1 MTADPE
7 IMVADSRAAAPAI
20 AAQPSSAL
28 VGPEP
33 PRVSAW
39 REFLTRWTPEYAS
52 HAKIVNGSIILL
64 IGSIVVSLAN
74 FGYNIG
80 VARMLGPSDFSHAA
94 AAVTI
99 LMLISAITL
108 AFQLVCTKLIARA
121 EAVEAKAAVFQHL
134 MKRAWI
140 IGVGLG
146 VFMLLTDSVLTAY
159 LRLSSPWIII
169 LLAVGLTIYVP
180 LGVKRGG
187 LQGTCRFRGLAVNMG
202 AEAITKFA
210 GALVLIVMG
219 FGVLGAVAAI
229 SASVILAFWLPDKAT
244 ELRGPAIAGP
254 AGHVGEGRQAIVFFV
269 GQVIIS
275 NIDILMVKHFFSPDN
290 AGLYAAIALVGRLL
304 YFAAWSVVS
313 AMFPVS
319 AENKEDNHSGSLLAV
334 PLLLVMAMSAI
345 FVALLAYF
353 PTLVFQSLFGAHFH
367 SAVGDLNLLLSMN
380 AAATGVYA
388 IAVVLITYEMSRSI
402 ANTGW
407 LQLVVSGL
415 IVLGITWFH
424 STLLEVIVVQQVL
437 RVVLLIAVALPF
449 VKVWATA
456 GGGVHEEATAR
467 Y

>member
-1 MTADPE
+1 MSPNPDTV
-7 IMVADSRAAAPAI
+7 IDSPRRDRLRSAARPLSAQESGGVWRDLLARWAP
-20 AAQPSSAL
+20 QY
-28 VGPEP
+28 
-33 PRVSAW
+33 
-39 REFLTRWTPEYAS
+39 TT
-52 HAKIVNGSIILL
+52 HAKILNGSIILL
-64 IGSIVVSLAN
+64 IGSIAVSLAN

-108 AFQLVCTKLIARA
+108 AFQLVCTKLVAKA
-121 EAVEAKAAVFQHL
+121 EVVEAKAAVFQHL

-146 VFMLLTDSVLTAY
+146 IFMLLTAKLLTAY
-159 LRLSSPWIII
+159 LRLSSPWIMI
-169 LLAVGLTIYVP
+169 LLAIGLTIYVP

-187 LQGTCRFRGLAVNMG
+187 LQGTCRFRGLAWNMA
-202 AEAITKFA
+202 AEAIAKFA
-210 GALVLIVMG
+210 LALAFIAMG

-229 SASVILAFWLPDKAT
+229 SASVILAFWLPDQAR
-244 ELRGPAIAGP
+244 ELRGPAVAGP
-254 AGHVGEGRQAIVFFV
+254 TEHVGEGRQAIVFFV

-275 NIDILMVKHFFSPDN
+275 NIDILMVKHFFSPSD

-304 YFAAWSVVS
+304 YFGAWSVVS

-319 AENKEDNHSGSLLAV
+319 AENKETSNSGSLLAI
-334 PLLLVMAMSAI
+334 PLLLVTGMSAV
-345 FVALLAYF
+345 FVLLLAAF
-353 PTLVFQSLFGAHFH
+353 PKLVFYTLFGAHFH
-367 SAVGDLNLLLSMN
+367 TALGDLNLLLSMN

-388 IAVVLITYEMSRSI
+388 IAVVLITYEMSRRI

-415 IVLGITWFH
+415 IVLGITLFH

-437 RVVLLIAVALPF
+437 RIVLLVAVALPF

-456 GGGVHEEATAR
+456 GGRLHEEVTAR

>member
-1 MTADPE
+1 MSANPDT
-7 IMVADSRAAAPAI
+7 MVAAPHI
-20 AAQPSSAL
+20 
-28 VGPEP
+28 
-33 PRVSAW
+33 SAW
-39 REFLTRWTPEYAS
+39 RGLLTRWAPQYAT
-52 HAKIVNGSIILL
+52 HAKILNGSIILL

-74 FGYNIG
+74 FGYNVG

-121 EAVEAKAAVFQHL
+121 DAVEAKAAVFQQL
-134 MKRAWI
+134 MKRAWV

-146 VFMLLTDSVLTAY
+146 VFMLLTAKVLTIY
-159 LRLSSPWIII
+159 LRLSSPWIIL
-169 LLAVGLTIYVP
+169 LLAIGLTIYVP

-187 LQGTCRFRGLAVNMG
+187 LQGTCRFRGLAWNMA
-202 AEAITKFA
+202 AEAIAKFT
-210 GALVLIVMG
+210 GALVLIALG

-229 SASVILAFWLPDKAT
+229 SASVILAFWLPDHLR
-244 ELRGPAIAGP
+244 ELRGPAVAGR

-275 NIDILMVKHFFSPDN
+275 NIDILMVKHFFRPAD

-304 YFAAWSVVS
+304 YFGAWSVVS

-319 AENKEDNHSGSLLAV
+319 AEKKEDGQSSSLLAL
-334 PLLLVMAMSAI
+334 PLLLVTGMSVV
-345 FVALLAYF
+345 FVLLLATF

-388 IAVVLITYEMSRSI
+388 IAVVLITYEMSRRI

-437 RVVLLIAVALPF
+437 RIVLLIAVALPF

>member
-1 MTADPE
+1 MTMNPE
-7 IMVADSRAAAPAI
+7 TLEIDAPTRTRNWCASLSRVTA
-20 AAQPSSAL
+20 
-28 VGPEP
+28 GPG
-33 PRVSAW
+33 
-39 REFLTRWTPEYAS
+39 S
-52 HAKIVNGSIILL
+52 HAKILTGSLILL
-64 IGSIVVSLAN
+64 IGSVFVSLAN

-80 VARMLGPSDFSHAA
+80 VARLLGPSDFSHAA

-108 AFQLVCTKLIARA
+108 AFQLVCTKQVAKA
-121 EAVEAKAAVFQHL
+121 DSVEEKAAVFQHL
-134 MKRAWI
+134 RKRAWMI
-140 IGVGLG
+140 GLG
-146 VFMLLTDSVLTAY
+146 LGAFMLLTNSLLTTY

-187 LQGTCRFRGLAVNMG
+187 LQGTCRFRGLSWNMAG
-202 AEAITKFA
+202 EAIVKFV
-210 GALVLIVMG
+210 GAIVLIKMG

-229 SASVILAFWLPDKAT
+229 SVSVIVAYCLPDAAR
-244 ELRGPAIAGP
+244 ELRGPRALPDHEAP
-254 AGHVGEGRQAIVFFV
+254 VGEARQAIVFFV
-269 GQVIIS
+269 GQVVIS
-275 NIDILMVKHFFSPDN
+275 NIDILMVKHFFPPSE

-304 YFAAWSVVS
+304 YFGAWSIVS

-319 AENKEDNHSGSLLAV
+319 AESKADKPSTSLLAF
-334 PLLLVMAMSAI
+334 PLLMVTAMSVV
-345 FVALLAYF
+345 FVLILASF

-367 SAVGDLNLLLSMN
+367 SAVGGLNLLLTMN

-388 IAVVLITYEMSRSI
+388 LAVVLITYEMSRRI

-415 IVLGITWFH
+415 IVLGISAFH

-437 RVVLLIAVALPF
+437 RIVLLIAVAYPF
-449 VKVWATA
+449 IKGWVTVR
-456 GGGVHEEATAR
+456 GRLNEEATAR

>member
-1 MTADPE
+1 MSAKPE
-7 IMVADSRAAAPAI
+7 LI
-20 AAQPSSAL
+20 A
-28 VGPEP
+28 VEP
-33 PRVSAW
+33 PPTEPVLTPSKGGW
-39 REFLTRWTPEYAS
+39 GEFVDRWCPQYAS
-52 HAKIVNGSIILL
+52 HAKILNGSLILL
-64 IGSIVVSLAN
+64 IGSIFVSLAN

-80 VARMLGPSDFSHAA
+80 VARLLGPSDFSHAA

-108 AFQLVCTKLIARA
+108 SFQLVCTKLVAKADTI
-121 EAVEAKAAVFQHL
+121 EAKAAVFQHL
-134 MKRAWI
+134 MKRAWAI
-140 IGVGLG
+140 AFGLG
-146 VFMLLTDSVLTAY
+146 AFMLFSSSVLTAY

-169 LLAVGLTIYVP
+169 LLTVGLTIYVP

-187 LQGTCRFRGLAVNMG
+187 LQGTCRFRGLAWNMA
-202 AEAITKFA
+202 AEAIVKFI
-210 GALVLIVMG
+210 GAIVLIEFG

-229 SASVILAFWLPDKAT
+229 SASVILAFALPDKAR
-244 ELRGPAIAGP
+244 ELRGPAVDRPSAP
-254 AGHVGEGRQAIVFFV
+254 VGEARQAIVFFV

-275 NIDILMVKHFFSPDN
+275 NIDILMVKHFFRPDL

-304 YFAAWSVVS
+304 YFGAWSVVS

-319 AENKEDNHSGSLLAV
+319 AEYKTERPSGSLLAI
-334 PLLLVMAMSAI
+334 PLLLVTGMSTV
-345 FVALLAYF
+345 FVLILAAF
-353 PTLVFQSLFGAHFH
+353 PTLVFQSLFGSHFP
-367 SAVGDLNLLLSMN
+367 AGVGDLNWLLSMN

-388 IAVVLITYEMSRSI
+388 IAVVLITYEMSRRI

-437 RVVLLIAVALPF
+437 RIVLLVAVASPF
-449 VKVWATA
+449 VKLWATA
-456 GGGVHEEATAR
+456 GGRVHEEATAR